1 MIRNSSKDLESREL
15 PGGARQSKE
24 LIELALE
31 LLPEII
37 MRSRSSRKPTVIV
50 DRI

>member
-1 MIRNSSKDLESREL
+1 MGTRVREL
-15 PGGARQSKE
+15 PDGARQSKE